1 VRFTDDDP
9 IALYRT
15 FMTLVFLTRSLVET
29 R

>member
-9 IALYRT
+9 LRLYRT

-29 R
+29 